1 MSNERPDDAPASGS
15 NPARVPAFLSGIKPP
30 NSLNFEGNKLE
41 HWPLWKQQW
50 ANYVIISRL
59 DTQSQDYQT
68 AMLLNSIGTDALK
81 VFNGFVFAPNET
93 RDVSNIL
100 RKFDEHIIGQLNETY
115 ERYRPRVRQLM
126 RSSQHSGIWRR
137 TVTSVSVCESRYY
150 AIES

>member
-1 MSNERPDDAPASGS
+1 MSDNRAMSNERPDDAPASGS
-15 NPARVPAFLSGIKPP
+15 NPARVPAFLPGIKPP

-50 ANYVIISRL
+50 ANYVVISRL

-93 RDVSNIL
+93 RDISNIPYS
-100 RKFDEHIIGQLNETY
+100 T
-115 ERYRPRVRQLM
+115 
-126 RSSQHSGIWRR
+126 
-137 TVTSVSVCESRYY
+137 
-150 AIES
+150 